1 MVRDRRMGYA
11 GHTVAE
17 SRLCGTWRPWRP
29 PFPLVILGGGHRSR
43 GYLRG
48 VIRFGLGVGPGGSA
62 GGGSR
67 TWLGGG
73 GCPLGG
79 CQYSPKMSAAC
90 MEALPALGPG
100 AICVTLVR
108 IPSLL
113 HSTTISSLL
122 SSSSS
127 LTGARR
133 GVGRKGAVPDGAVR
147 AGGVADLGGR
157 VVVCG
162 LRVGGN

>member
-43 GYLRG
+43 GYLHG
-48 VIRFGLGVGPGGSA
+48 VLHFGLGFGPGGS
-62 GGGSR
+62 R
-67 TWLGGG
+67 TGLGGG
-73 GCPLGG
+73 GCPLGR

-113 HSTTISSLL
+113 HSTTISSIL

-133 GVGRKGAVPDGAVR
+133 GWGRSRTELSGPGVWLTLAVGLGC
-147 AGGVADLGGR
+147 VA
-157 VVVCG
+157 
-162 LRVGGN
+162 